1 MVGQRRN
8 SQIIP
13 GAAAPLPPSNKSGYR
28 TTPHGWGGDV
38 RKCSFVCPCA
48 AAFKLHIRLDAK
60 LLCQKGVLFSLNIGP
75 IQSSLSNLNN
85 QVAYDVNFDN
95 L

>member
-8 SQIIP
+8 SQITP
-13 GAAAPLPPSNKSGYR
+13 GAAAPLTPSNKSGYR
-28 TTPHGWGGDV
+28 TTPHGRGDV

-48 AAFKLHIRLDAK
+48 AAFGLHIRLDAK
-60 LLCQKGVLFSLNIGP
+60 LLCQKGVLFSLNIAP
-75 IQSSLSNLNN
+75 IQSSLSNPNN

-95 L
+95 